1 MNAGPPIEHLTRRLL
16 ACPPVFLDPGGLD
29 PRAVAADLLRDL
41 AGDPLLRVSTDAI
54 VVPPLPPH
62 PKPQNRRL
70 VVAVALWLLHDP
82 AFHGLG
88 LVRAA
93 TDLLAHGLDP
103 LAEVVEAPQFVTDAD
118 RREELVRVVLGA
130 LNLLPEGET
139 ELQAADRLTTLDS
152 AERVRIL
159 RDTQIAE
166 ERARRVQEAL
176 KKKAEEEAAAK
187 AMRE

>member
-1 MNAGPPIEHLTRRLL
+1 VTTGPAIEHLTRRLT
-16 ACPPVFLDPGGLD
+16 ACPPVFLDPGGFD
-29 PRAVAADLLRDL
+29 MRAVAADLLRDL
-41 AGDPLLRVSTDAI
+41 AGDPLLRIATDAI

-62 PKPQNRRL
+62 PKPQNRRN

-88 LVRAA
+88 YVRAA
-93 TDLLAHGLDP
+93 TELLAHGLDP
-103 LAEVVEAPQFVTDAD
+103 LAEVVEAPLFVSDPD
-118 RREELVRVVLGA
+118 RREELVRVVLQA
-130 LNLLPEGET
+130 LSLQPEGET
-139 ELQAADRLTTLDS
+139 AEQASDRLTTLDS
-152 AERVRIL
+152 AERVRVI

-176 KKKAEEEAAAK
+176 RKKAEEEAAAK